1 MENMNYEMY
10 DIEKAVDESRE
21 KIFELLEEK
30 RYFQCRDELLKHNEV
45 DIAELLEDVMEE
57 FDMAKAVML
66 FRTLPKDISVE
77 VFAYLDV
84 DEQVEI
90 INCITDPEIRY
101 IIEELDF
108 DDMIDVLEELP
119 ANLVD
124 KILDKTP
131 KSERRLINTFLK
143 YKEDSAGSL
152 MTPDYIN
159 LNKNWNSAEALAH
172 IKEVGM
178 DSETIYTCYVL
189 DSGRKL
195 TGIVSTIVDHSNNVN
210 TYAQELGDG
219 SAETAGNIQQDFVVA
234 HVDDDQEEIS
244 ELFKKY
250 GYLAIPVVDNEG
262 RLVGIV
268 TVDDILD
275 VIEEETTEDM
285 ERMGGVIDSN
295 DKEYLDMSI
304 FAHVK
309 ARLPWLMLLM
319 CSYFIT
325 GGIIASFEE
334 ALSAVIVLVTYMPML
349 MGTGGNSGTQAST
362 LVIRGMATGELEL
375 SDFIRVAWKEIRI
388 GIVIGF
394 CLSLIN
400 YARIVYL
407 DHESPLIALTVC
419 CAMVLVVIIAKL
431 IGSLL
436 PMFAKRIGWDP
447 ALMSGP
453 MMASITDM
461 ISLCTYFA
469 MAGLFLHI

>member
-1 MENMNYEMY
+1 MVNEKMDYENY
-10 DIEKAVDESRE
+10 DMDEILEKSEE
-21 KIFELLEEK
+21 KIFSLLEEK
-30 RYFQCRDELLKHNEV
+30 KYFQCRDELLKYNEV
-45 DIAELLEDVMEE
+45 DIAEIIEEVMEE
-57 FDMAKAVML
+57 FDVSKAVML
-66 FRTLPKDISVE
+66 FRTLPKDISVD
-77 VFAYLDV
+77 VFAYLDS
-84 DEQVEI
+84 DEQLEI
-90 INCITDPEIRY
+90 IEKITDPELQY
-101 IIEELDF
+101 IIDELDF

-124 KILDKTP
+124 KILEKTP
-131 KSERRLINTFLK
+131 KEERKLINTFLK

-159 LNKNWNSAEALAH
+159 LRKSWTAKEALEH

-189 DSGRKL
+189 DVGRKL
-195 TGIVSTIVDHSNNVN
+195 IGIVSLRALVISNDSTRV
-210 TYAQELGDG
+210 ADLMRE
-219 SAETAGNIQQDFVVA
+219 DFIFA

-244 ELFKKY
+244 ELFKRY

-285 ERMGGVIDSN
+285 ERMGGVIDN
-295 DKEYLDMSI
+295 DDRDYLDMSVWG
-304 FAHVK
+304 HVK
-309 ARLPWLMLLM
+309 ARLPWLLLLM

-325 GGIIASFEE
+325 GGIIARFEE

-375 SDFIRVAWKEIRI
+375 EDAIRVGWKEIRVGLVI
-388 GIVIGF
+388 GIV
-394 CLSLIN
+394 LSVIN
-400 YARIVYL
+400 YLRIVYI
-407 DHESPLIALTVC
+407 DHESPAIALTVC
-419 CAMVLVVIIAKL
+419 CAMILIVIVAKL

-436 PMFAKRIGWDP
+436 PMLAKKIGLDP

-461 ISLCTYFA
+461 ISLGTYFA
-469 MAGLFLHI
+469 MAGLFLNI

>member
-1 MENMNYEMY
+1 MENAYL
-10 DIEKAVDESRE
+10 DIEKNFEESEEKILELLRE
-21 KIFELLEEK
+21 KK
-30 RYFQCRDELLKHNEV
+30 YFQCRDELLKFNAV
-45 DIAELLEDVMEE
+45 DIAELLETVMEE
-57 FDMAKAVML
+57 EDMSKAVML
-66 FRTLPKDISVE
+66 FRTLPKDISVD
-77 VFAYLDV
+77 VFSHLDV
-84 DEQVEI
+84 DDQVEI
-90 INCITDPEIRY
+90 INIITDPEIQY
-101 IIEELDF
+101 IIDELDF

-131 KSERRLINTFLK
+131 KSERKLSNSFLN

-152 MTPDYIN
+152 MTPYYIN
-159 LNKNWNSAEALAH
+159 LQKNWTAAEALAH
-172 IKEVGM
+172 IKEVGLE
-178 DSETIYTCYVL
+178 SETIYTCYVL

-195 TGIVSTIVDHSNNVN
+195 IGIVSLRALVIADDN
-210 TYAQELGDG
+210 TKVSDLMRE
-219 SAETAGNIQQDFVVA
+219 EFVLA
-234 HVDDDQEEIS
+234 HVDDDQEELS

-250 GYLAIPVVDNEG
+250 GYLAIPVVDKEG

-285 ERMGGVIDSN
+285 ERMGGVIDSEN
-295 DKEYLDMSI
+295 KDYLDLSVMG
-304 FAHVK
+304 HVK
-309 ARLPWLMLLM
+309 ARFPWLLLLM

-375 SDFIRVAWKEIRI
+375 SDCLKVAWKEIRVALLI
-388 GIVIGF
+388 GVA
-394 CLSLIN
+394 LSAIN
-400 YARIVYL
+400 YLRIVYL
-407 DHESPLIALTVC
+407 DGEAPLIALTVC
-419 CAMVLVVIIAKL
+419 CSMILIVIVAKL

-436 PMFAKRIGWDP
+436 PMLAKRIGIDP

-469 MAGLFLHI
+469 MAGVFLNI